1 MRFVDVPV
9 AQRIEQRTSNP
20 QVESSSLSGGAFCQL
35 ASRAPHYRVNLR
47 AAQFVFLMTD
57 SANYITLG
65 ESLTIAQVVRVA
77 RENAP
82 VRLADSARSKIAAS
96 RMWVEQI
103 VARGEPMTYGI
114 NTGFGV
120 FANVHVSAEQA
131 RALMRKLIL
140 SHAVG
145 VGDAMPEEVVRAAI
159 LIRANAL
166 AQGFSGV
173 RAQVVETLV
182 EMLNRGV
189 HPIIPSKGS
198 VGASGDLA
206 PLSHIA
212 LTLSTD
218 GEDRDQDSGRAI
230 FRGEHLTGKAAME
243 RAGIPRV
250 MLEAKEGLALNNGTA
265 FSAALVCLAAHDAE
279 NLIEHGALAVS
290 MTLEAVRG
298 ASHAFDERIQ
308 NASHHQGQ
316 RQVAARIRELT
327 RASQLVDRAGRVQ
340 DAYSIRCAPQVIG
353 AAKDALAYATA
364 RLEEEINAAT
374 DNPLIFAKDD
384 QGAALS
390 GGNFHGEA
398 VAMASAL
405 LAIAVAEVGSIS
417 ERRTFRLLDGKLN
430 DGLPMMLVER
440 GGLNSGLMMAQVT
453 AAALVSDNK
462 TLAHPDVL
470 DSIPTSA
477 NQEDH
482 VPMAANA
489 ARHLREIVW
498 NTTQILAIELIAA
511 AQAIDLRLRNE
522 GHGTE
527 MLGVGTRAAFERLR
541 RDVAYLDTDRVM
553 DRDITSA
560 ATLVYNR
567 ALFDAVDSRV
577 ELLRAA

>member
-1 MRFVDVPV
+1 MP
-9 AQRIEQRTSNP
+9 ESKNP
-20 QVESSSLSGGAFCQL
+20 
-35 ASRAPHYRVNLR
+35 
-47 AAQFVFLMTD
+47 
-57 SANYITLG
+57 ITLG
-65 ESLTIAQVVRVA
+65 EPLTVAQITRVA
-77 RENAP
+77 REDEL
-82 VRLADSARSKIAAS
+82 VRLDDMARAKIKAS
-96 RMWVEQI
+96 RAWVERI
-103 VARGEPMTYGI
+103 VERGAPITYGI

-120 FANVHVSAEQA
+120 FANVHVSPQQA
-131 RALMRKLIL
+131 RELMRKLII

-145 VGDAMPEEVVRAAI
+145 VGEPLPEQVVRAAM

-173 RAQVVETLV
+173 RVEIVETLI

-189 HPIIPSKGS
+189 HPVIPAKGS

-212 LTLSTD
+212 LVLSTD
-218 GEDRDQDSGRAI
+218 ENDRDDESGQAI
-230 FRGEHLTGKAAME
+230 FRGERTSGKLAME
-243 RAGIPRV
+243 RAGISRLV
-250 MLEAKEGLALNNGTA
+250 LEAKEGLALNNGTA
-265 FSAALVCLAAHDAE
+265 ISAAIVCLAAHDTA
-279 NLIEHGALAVS
+279 NLVAHASLAVA
-290 MTLEAVRG
+290 MTLEAIRG
-298 ASHAFDERIQ
+298 ASHAFDPRIH
-308 NASHHQGQ
+308 ASSYHRGQ
-316 RQVAARIRELT
+316 QEIAGRV
-327 RASQLVDRAGRVQ
+327 RALIESSQLVDKAHRVQ

-353 AAKDALAYATA
+353 AAWDALAYATA
-364 RLEEEINAAT
+364 RLDEEINAAT
-374 DNPLIFAKDD
+374 DNPLIFVENEN
-384 QGAALS
+384 GVALS
-390 GGNFHGEA
+390 GGNFHGES

-405 LAIAVAEVGSIS
+405 LAIAVAELGSIS

-498 NTTQILAIELIAA
+498 NTTHILAIELLTA

-522 GHGTE
+522 GRGPE
-527 MLGVGTRAAFERLR
+527 MLGKGTRAVFQRLR
-541 RDVAYLDTDRVM
+541 EHIPYLDTDRQL
-553 DRDITSA
+553 DRDIGRTA
-560 ATLVYNR
+560 DLIRERVLVQDIHDTNK
-567 ALFDAVDSRV
+567 
-577 ELLRAA
+577 